1 MEPFSERKPYTLDRI
16 VRSAITIAIFI
27 AIVYFLG
34 LIKGVLVPFA
44 IALIIAY
51 TIHPFISFIERIIP
65 FLGRVGSTILGL
77 FSISGFFY
85 LLILF
90 TAPLISTEIQKT
102 ISILRIHFSNVEVI
116 YFLPEKHEKIIIEYF
131 NNSDLHNLLNPENI
145 EKILEKLIPKIWSL
159 FTSGLGFI
167 LSVLSFFVVFIYVFF
182 MLIYYEKIMEGWP
195 KLIPT
200 KYQSLIVRII
210 SDLNVGMN
218 SYFRAQA
225 IIAAIVGVLF
235 SLGFIIIDLP
245 SAILLGILFGILNLV
260 PYLQIAAF
268 PPALFLG
275 YVQSIA
281 TGESFGIIFLQ
292 LLGVFIVV
300 QGIQET
306 ILIPKIMGRKTGLNP
321 VVILLSLSIWGALLG
336 ILGML
341 IALPLTTVIFSYYK
355 HYILKN
361 DNLFSKTENNI
372 L

>member
-1 MEPFSERKPYTLDRI
+1 MDPFSERKPYTLDRI

-34 LIKGVLVPFA
+34 LIKGVLVPFV

-51 TIHPFISFIERIIP
+51 TIHPYISLIERIP
-65 FLGRVGSTILGL
+65 FLGRVSSTVLGL
-77 FSISGFFY
+77 LSICFFFY

-90 TAPLISTEIQKT
+90 TAPLISSEIHKT
-102 ISILRIHFSNVEVI
+102 TKILGTHFSDTEVI
-116 YFLPEKHEKIIIEYF
+116 YFLPEKHQEIIVEYF
-131 NNSDLHNLLNPENI
+131 NNSDLHNLLNPEN
-145 EKILEKLIPKIWSL
+145 LEKVAEKVIPKIWNL
-159 FTSGLGFI
+159 FTSGVGII

-182 MLIYYEKIMEGWP
+182 MLIYYEKIMDGWP
-195 KLIPT
+195 KLIPD
-200 KYQSLIVRII
+200 KYQDLIVRII

-225 IIAAIVGVLF
+225 IIAGIVGVLF

-245 SAILLGILFGILNLV
+245 SAILLGILFGVLNLV

-268 PPALFLG
+268 PPALFLA
-275 YVQSIA
+275 YVQSLA
-281 TGESFGIIFLQ
+281 SGESFGIIFLK
-292 LLGVFIVV
+292 LLAVFVVV
-300 QGIQET
+300 QGIQEVV
-306 ILIPKIMGRKTGLNP
+306 LIPRIMGRKTGLNP

-361 DNLFSKTENNI
+361 DNLFSKTEDNTF
-372 L
+372 